1 MKQSVQWVIVTALLG
16 YLAVDFH
23 QRIYVTYSSE
33 SREWQATPLSLLFT
47 RHDYDQNVL
56 EETLKSMYGA
66 ADTTGPAQ
74 DPSAELPGE
83 FSFGDIKLVLL
94 AIYQQRQ
101 PTAVVSLK
109 QSDGSRKIH
118 KVISGGKLG
127 NVDVIAVGTHHLELS
142 YQGQTRK
149 LKLFSPDNRSK
160 E

>member
-23 QRIYVTYSSE
+23 QRIYVTYSNE
-33 SREWQATPLSLLFT
+33 SREWQAMPFSLLFT
-47 RHDYDQNVL
+47 QYDYDKSIL
-56 EETLKSMYGA
+56 EETLKSMYGTADA
-66 ADTTGPAQ
+66 ASDASNQAAQ
-74 DPSAELPGE
+74 LPGE
-83 FSFGDIKLVLL
+83 FSFGDINLILL

-101 PTAVVSLK
+101 LTAVVSVR
-109 QSDGSRKIH
+109 QDDGSRKIH